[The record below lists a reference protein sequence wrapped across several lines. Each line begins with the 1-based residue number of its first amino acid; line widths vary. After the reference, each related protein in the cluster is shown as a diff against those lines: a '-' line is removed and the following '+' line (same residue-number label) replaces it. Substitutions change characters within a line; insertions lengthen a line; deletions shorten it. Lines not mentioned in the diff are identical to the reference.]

1 MSENEDNYQPYAA
14 GVPMDEP
21 KATEEPLYEFT
32 SATFT
37 SGEPAVE
44 VEAIEPEP
52 TPEPELNLKPQ
63 RLRQRYGKRIRR
75 LPTW

>member
-1 MSENEDNYQPYAA
+1 MSENEDNYQSYAA

-52 TPEPELNLKPQ
+52 TPEPEPEVGVVQ
-63 RLRQRYGKRIRR
+63 V
-75 LPTW
+75 P